1 MFVLVLFGTTIIDYV
16 LGRLIARYA
25 TKGNVSRLFLWISL
39 LSNVG
44 LLVYFKYANFFVGEF
59 QVLLSSF
66 GFSSSSFVAIAL
78 PIGISFFTFQK
89 ISYIV
94 DVYRGTTPPAKK
106 FTDFA
111 LYIALFPQLI
121 AGPIVRY
128 HDIASQIISRTHSFK
143 KFFSG
148 LWRFSIG
155 LGKKVLIANELS
167 QIVDTVFALPVESI
181 PFTYAW
187 IAILAYAF
195 QIYFDFSGYSDMAI
209 GLSRMIGFDIL
220 ENFRLPYISR
230 TITEFWRRWHISL
243 SRFMREYLYIPLGGN
258 RVSAVRMYGNLW
270 IVFLLSGFWHGAAW
284 TFVIWGAW
292 HGFFLMC
299 DKMFF
304 KAYAKKISGLIT
316 VPLTFFIVSMGWVF
330 FRSETLSYAW
340 GFFNALFNVF
350 SIGTVFSGI
359 AWGEF
364 ITHRGLFVLVIA
376 LLISF
381 IPAIVPLSKK
391 VIQWISCISPI
402 KKVAFQSVCIVF
414 LLLVSVMAITN
425 DAFHPFIYFR
435 F

>member
-1 MFVLVLFGTTIIDYV
+1 
-16 LGRLIARYA
+16 
-25 TKGNVSRLFLWISL
+25 
-39 LSNVG
+39 
-44 LLVYFKYANFFVGEF
+44 
-59 QVLLSSF
+59 
-66 GFSSSSFVAIAL
+66 
-78 PIGISFFTFQK
+78 
-89 ISYIV
+89 
-94 DVYRGTTPPAKK
+94 
-106 FTDFA
+106 
-111 LYIALFPQLI
+111 
-121 AGPIVRY
+121 
-128 HDIASQIISRTHSFK
+128 
-143 KFFSG
+143 
-148 LWRFSIG
+148 
-155 LGKKVLIANELS
+155 
-167 QIVDTVFALPVESI
+167 
-181 PFTYAW
+181 
-187 IAILAYAF
+187 
-195 QIYFDFSGYSDMAI
+195 
-209 GLSRMIGFDIL
+209 
-220 ENFRLPYISR
+220 
-230 TITEFWRRWHISL
+230 
-243 SRFMREYLYIPLGGN
+243 
-258 RVSAVRMYGNLW
+258 LW